1 MIRIYPFILLFFAN
15 INFASAD
22 IFNDIK
28 NILADKSIP
37 SCQNNRY
44 SHRCSIKY
52 DTGDKYVGGWDGS
65 YLTGKGHYKWKSGEI
80 YSGEWR
86 YTKRHGEGI
95 NYYPNGEIARGKF
108 VDDKLTGFATYIWV
122 NGDKAIGNFKDFKLH
137 GFATYTFA
145 NGEQQ
150 IGYYKNGKRE
160 GKFQIISSTGEDF
173 IGWYENDILVKSN
186 ASSDKSKNL
195 NQSSGS
201 TNQCS
206 NKEYYDNCFT
216 KHKFENGDIY
226 EGYWKKDKE
235 LVKGNTSGQVV
246 KRILENL
253 RMTLGMAKA

>member
-1 MIRIYPFILLFFAN
+1 MIRIYSFILLFFAN

-86 YTKRHGEGI
+86 LTKRHGEGI

-122 NGDKAIGNFKDFKLH
+122 NGDKAIGNFKDFKLVFKSIK
-137 GFATYTFA
+137 GIFTFKLFVYLFLFDPTQIHL
-145 NGEQQ
+145 QQ
-150 IGYYKNGKRE
+150 KLG
-160 GKFQIISSTGEDF
+160 
-173 IGWYENDILVKSN
+173 
-186 ASSDKSKNL
+186 L
-195 NQSSGS
+195 N
-201 TNQCS
+201 
-206 NKEYYDNCFT
+206 
-216 KHKFENGDIY
+216 
-226 EGYWKKDKE
+226 
-235 LVKGNTSGQVV
+235 
-246 KRILENL
+246 
-253 RMTLGMAKA
+253 